1 MAIGNQPIPMAPKIH
16 PISGHTRRRVRRMAI
31 ELLCHL
37 TEDRIGGPGVL
48 VGQLPNGDRLMV
60 LRIKK
65 ARGEPRHW
73 KMFVDIDT
81 SAAQEVIYRAL
92 FGKEAKDQADDP

>member
-1 MAIGNQPIPMAPKIH
+1 MTA
-16 PISGHTRRRVRRMAI
+16 

-37 TEDRIGGPGVL
+37 TEDIIGGPGVL

-60 LRIKK
+60 LRMRK

-73 KMFVDIDT
+73 KMFIDRDL

-92 FGKEAKDQADDP
+92 FGKEAEDQADDPR